1 MLSLVDAP
9 KVNLG
14 DTDERQSCISQ
25 MTWNDL
31 QLPELNDLSGIAVL
45 LLISP
50 NQLNNGNLMSLW

>member
-25 MTWNDL
+25 TTRKVL
-31 QLPELNDLSGIAVL
+31 HLPEHNELSGIAVL
-45 LLISP
+45 LLIIP

>member
-25 MTWNDL
+25 TPRNDL
-31 QLPELNDLSGIAVL
+31 QLPELNELSGFAVL
-45 LLISP
+45 LLIIP
-50 NQLNNGNLMSLW
+50 NQINNGNLMSLW

>member
-25 MTWNDL
+25 TTRNDL
-31 QLPELNDLSGIAVL
+31 QLPELNELSGIAVL